1 MCWRREPNR
10 VKPPARCAR
19 LASDVTTRDI
29 VGGQTQAHLIALTA
43 GQFLRVVVEPTAID
57 LKITLAGPDETPILT
72 VGFARSRVPESLSIE
87 AQAAGDHRLSVE
99 AVSVPEFA
107 GSYNVRVQIRAPT
120 AHDRSR
126 IAVERSLR
134 EADALL
140 AEGTRAREALDVY
153 AKAIV
158 MWREIGDR
166 YREAQT
172 LYLTGR
178 VHTRISRPAD
188 ALEWYERALAIFRE
202 MGDLT
207 AQGIVLNNMGIAYNS
222 LSRYDESIEVL
233 EQAVAIGKGLDDLID
248 QAIPLNN
255 LGTAYNASS
264 RPEKAIEILDQ
275 ALAINRHVKN
285 RSREAANLNNLANA
299 YRALNRY
306 EKALEY
312 FLQAAALHRET
323 KNRLDEASALANV
336 AIVYHQMNRHD
347 KALEYDEQALA
358 IHRAVKNRT
367 GEGIVLN
374 NLGIAHNDMGT
385 HETAIEYL
393 QQALAIAREVKRR
406 GGEANSLVSLGNAYR
421 GLRQYDKALEYYE
434 QALPIQ
440 REVRN
445 RTGEG
450 SLLNQLGVVAHRAGQ
465 YDKAIAYSE
474 EALAIA
480 REVKERSDEAGA
492 LRQLALVE
500 RDRGN
505 LSRARTLLEETLAI
519 FESLR
524 SDIYN
529 PESRTTYFASVQSDQ
544 ELYGDLLMR
553 LHAASPGAG
562 FAALA
567 LEANERA
574 RARGLLELLTES
586 GAAIRQ
592 GVDTS
597 LLDRER
603 ALAKEL
609 NAQAAAQ
616 VQLLRRSH
624 TPEQAAALKQTI
636 SQLEN
641 DYEQVQA
648 QIRRTSPHYASITQP
663 QTLTV
668 AEIQRQVLDP
678 DTLLLEYSLGT
689 ERSFLWAVSASGLS
703 SYELPKRETIQ
714 EAARQVLDLLT
725 ARGASKSGEDAS
737 ARARRIAEA
746 DARLPEA
753 ARQLS
758 EIVLRPVVPLLS
770 GKRLLVIPDGVLQ
783 YVPFA
788 MLPLPVTTGSV
799 AGASAAPLI
808 VEHEIVTLPSASTLA
823 VMRRELASR
832 PPAERGVAVV
842 ADPVFSAG
850 DGRLPRP
857 ARAGQTETATPTPAT
872 DNSRILAHL
881 AVNGPGAGA
890 AASPLTIPRLPFSRR
905 EAERILAVASQAA
918 TFTATDFMASKATV
932 TSAELGKYRY
942 VHFAT
947 HGYLDSERPGLSA
960 LVFSMVDE
968 QGEPQDGFLRA
979 NDIYN
984 LKLPAEL
991 VVLSACQTGLGK
1003 EIKGEGLVGLTRGF
1017 MYAGAARVVVSLWN
1031 VNDKATAE
1039 LMTKFYE
1046 KMLQQGSARPRRCA
1060 RRRSRCGSRSNGS
1073 RRTTGRRS
1081 RCRASGNRRELVHC
1095 DVARSARLKSNVEGG
1110 ATTARGRQNR
1120 TTTVTDPRRPGA

>member
-1 MCWRREPNR
+1 MTTARHSPLPEVVLSICLLHAFAGASGHVLAAPAEPGQAAGDVR
-10 VKPPARCAR
+10 W
-19 LASDVTTRDI
+19 LEGGVTTRDI
-29 VGGQTQAHLIALTA
+29 VGGQKQAHLIALTV
-43 GQFLRVVVEPTAID
+43 GQFLRVVVEPAAID
-57 LKITLAGPDETPILT
+57 LKITLSGPDGTSILT

-87 AQAAGDHRLSVE
+87 AQATGDHRLSVE
-99 AVSVPEFA
+99 AVNDPAFA
-107 GSYNVRVQIRAPT
+107 GSYDVRVEIRSPT
-120 AHDRSR
+120 AQDRSR
-126 IAVERSLR
+126 IAVERSMR
-134 EADALL
+134 EGDALL
-140 AEGTRAREALDVY
+140 AEGTRAQEALDLY
-153 AKAIV
+153 AKALV
-158 MWREIGDR
+158 TWRELGDR

-178 VHTRISRPAD
+178 VHNRISRPAN

-202 MGDLT
+202 IGDPT
-207 AQGIVLNNMGIAYNS
+207 AQGIVLNNMGIAYNN
-222 LSRYDESIEVL
+222 LSRSDRAIDVL

-248 QAIPLNN
+248 QALPMNN
-255 LGTAYNASS
+255 LGIAYSASS
-264 RPEKAIEILDQ
+264 RPEQAIEILEQ
-275 ALAINRHVKN
+275 ALAINRQVKS
-285 RSREAANLNNLANA
+285 RSREAANLNGLANA

-312 FLQAAALHRET
+312 YLQAAALHRET
-323 KNRLDEASALANV
+323 KNRLDEALTLANV

-347 KALEYDEQALA
+347 KALEYYEQALA
-358 IHRAVKNRT
+358 IHREVRNRT

-374 NLGIAHNDMGT
+374 NVGIAHNDMGR

-406 GGEANSLVSLGNAYR
+406 VGEANSLVNLGNAYR
-421 GLRQYDKALEYYE
+421 GLKQDDKALEYYE

-440 REVRN
+440 REVKN

-450 SLLNQLGVVAHRAGQ
+450 SLLNQLGGVAHRAGQ

-505 LSRARTLLEETLAI
+505 LARARTLLEETLAI

-567 LEANERA
+567 LEASERA
-574 RARGLLELLTES
+574 RARGLLELLTEA

-592 GVDTS
+592 GIDTS

-609 NAQAAAQ
+609 NARAAAQ
-616 VQLLRRSH
+616 VQLLRGSPTR
-624 TPEQAAALKQTI
+624 EQAAALNQTI

-648 QIRRTSPHYASITQP
+648 QIRRTSPRYASITQP
-663 QTLTV
+663 QALTV

-678 DTLLLEYSLGT
+678 DTLLLEYSLGA
-689 ERSFLWAVSASGLS
+689 ERSFLWAVSSSGLS
-703 SYELPKRETIQ
+703 SYELPKREAIQ
-714 EAARQVLDLLT
+714 EVARQVLDLLT
-725 ARGASKSGEDAS
+725 ARSVSKSGEGVS

-753 ARQLS
+753 AHQLS

-788 MLPLPVTTGSV
+788 MLPVPVTTGSV
-799 AGASAAPLI
+799 AAASAAPLI
-808 VEHEIVTLPSASTLA
+808 VDHEIVTLPSASTLA
-823 VMRRELASR
+823 VMRKELASR
-832 PPAERGVAVV
+832 TPAERGVAVV

-850 DGRLPRP
+850 DGRLSRP
-857 ARAGQTETATPTPAT
+857 ARAGETETASPTPAT
-872 DNSRILAHL
+872 DNGRILAHL
-881 AVNGPGAGA
+881 AANTSDAGA
-890 AASPLTIPRLPFSRR
+890 STSRLTIPRLPFTRR
-905 EAERILAVASQAA
+905 EAERILAVASQTTTFKAMD
-918 TFTATDFMASKATV
+918 FTATKATV

-947 HGYLDSERPGLSA
+947 HGYLDSERPGFSA
-960 LVFSMVDE
+960 LVLSMVDE
-968 QGEPQDGFLRA
+968 HGAPQDGFLRA
-979 NDIYN
+979 NEIYN
-984 LKLPAEL
+984 LSLPAEL
-991 VVLSACQTGLGK
+991 VVLSACQTGLGR
-1003 EIKGEGLVGLTRGF
+1003 EVRGEGLVGLTRGF
-1017 MYAGAARVVVSLWN
+1017 MYAGAARVVVSLWS
-1031 VNDKATAE
+1031 VSDRATSE
-1039 LMTKFYE
+1039 LMARFYE
-1046 KMLQQGSARPRRCA
+1046 KMLRGGQRPAAALRAAQIEMWRQKSWQAPYYWAAFTLQG
-1060 RRRSRCGSRSNGS
+1060 
-1073 RRTTGRRS
+1073 
-1081 RCRASGNRRELVHC
+1081 EW
-1095 DVARSARLKSNVEGG
+1095 K
-1110 ATTARGRQNR
+1110 
-1120 TTTVTDPRRPGA
+1120 